1 MHVQQPKPIAITEPV
16 YEAEDLTYE
25 QALDEIDKL
34 ELRYPDAVIDIQLE
48 DLLR

>member
-16 YEAEDLTYE
+16 DEAEDLTYE

-34 ELRYPDAVIDIQLE
+34 ELCYPNAAIDMQLE